1 MKKITLKISAFL
13 LLTMFA
19 LQLQG
24 QALWTENGIYKISTS
39 GITPVL
45 YLTID
50 LTATPPAPFV
60 NWQEELPGDDERQ
73 LFNIIPHRTP
83 ATAGLMEIT
92 ANITGVGNVTL
103 CTADDS
109 GHPNLT
115 LTVRPGDPIEVAF
128 DGSDPDPAN
137 WVYSGDHSG
146 LDQFQRRKTKVDE
159 NGLADPTGTNP
170 ANGNNALF
178 LKNTIGTN
186 SRYGVIPS
194 AAGDPVQFDGG
205 GIDVIQFHLVQSLSV
220 EEFDEASIFI
230 SNPVKDEL
238 TIEGE
243 IQNIKQVS
251 VYSLLGQRVMF
262 NDVENNVSS
271 IKLDVSSLNS
281 GVYIVKMDGENY
293 ASFSKKIVKE

>member
-13 LLTMFA
+13 ILTMFA
-19 LQLQG
+19 LQVQG
-24 QALWTENGIYKISTS
+24 QALWTEEGIYKISTS
-39 GITPVL
+39 GLTPNL
-45 YLTID
+45 YMTID

-73 LFNIIPHRTP
+73 LFTIIPHRTP

-128 DGSDPDPAN
+128 DGSDPDPLN

-194 AAGDPVQFDGG
+194 AAGDPVQFDGAG
-205 GIDVIQFHLVQSLSV
+205 PIDVIQYHLVQSLSV
-220 EEFDEASIFI
+220 EEFDTTSIFI
-230 SNPVKDEL
+230 SNPVNNTLEIKGITPNANYL
-238 TIEGE
+238 T
-243 IQNIKQVS
+243 VH
-251 VYSLLGQRVMF
+251 SLLGKEVITRQLSGAS
-262 NDVENNVSS
+262 NLS
-271 IKLDVSSLNS
+271 LDVSALAV
-281 GVYIVKMDGENY
+281 GMYIVKIQGKNG
-293 ASFSKKIVKE
+293 SFTKKIVKQ